1 MVSHTKPCLSK
12 EIRHCKYMKKLFFI
26 LLKRLY
32 YTGMNKNKLKE
43 FIKEIPKSDIHVHL
57 DGSLRVPTLIELA
70 KKSGVKLP
78 SYTEAGMFDK
88 VFKDNYK
95 DLPDYLQGFGY
106 SIAVMQTPENLE
118 RIAYEFV
125 QDNIAEGVYYVEVR
139 FAPQFHINKLMGVEE
154 IMGAVSKGMNKAKKE
169 HNSSKLV
176 KEGKAP
182 MFEYGIIACAMRAI
196 PKGVS
201 EYFDKFMEVHKHSST
216 SRVGALASYELVLSM
231 IKARDKGYPVV
242 GFDLAGA
249 EAGFPAGEHRDAYA
263 LAHRNFFKKTVHAGE
278 AYGAESI
285 FQAITELYADRIGHG
300 YYLFS
305 EEMIKNRNI
314 KDKKDFINKLV
325 QYIADRRITIEVC
338 LTSNMQTNPS
348 IVKLENHS
356 FKKMLDNKLSVA
368 ICTDNR
374 TVSKTSV
381 SKELEL
387 AVEHFDLSYR
397 QLKNCMIYGLKRSFY
412 HGTYKEKRD
421 YVRHIIDFYESVES
435 KYQGLLRE

>member
-1 MVSHTKPCLSK
+1 
-12 EIRHCKYMKKLFFI
+12 
-26 LLKRLY
+26 
-32 YTGMNKNKLKE
+32 MNKNKLKE

-70 KKSGVKLP
+70 KDTKLKLP
-78 SYTEAGMFDK
+78 SYTEEGLYEK

-106 SIAVMQTPENLE
+106 SIAVMQTPENIE

-125 QDNIAEGVYYVEVR
+125 QDNIKEGVYYVEVR
-139 FAPQFHINKLMGVEE
+139 FAPQFHINEKMEMDDV
-154 IMGAVSKGMNKAKKE
+154 IGAVSRGMDKAKKE
-169 HNSSKLV
+169 HNSSSSVKAGKLP
-176 KEGKAP
+176 A
-182 MFEYGIIACAMRAI
+182 FEYGIIACAMRAI
-196 PKGVS
+196 PAGVS
-201 EYFDKFMEVHKHSST
+201 SYFDKFTEVHKHSSHT
-216 SRVGALASYELVLSM
+216 RISALASYELVLSM

-249 EAGFPAGEHRDAYA
+249 EAGHPAVEHREAYA

-278 AYGAESI
+278 AFGAESI

-305 EEMIKNRNI
+305 EEMIKSKQI
-314 KDKKDFINKLV
+314 KDKKDFINRLV

-348 IVKLENHS
+348 IGKLENHS
-356 FKKMLDNKLSVA
+356 FRKMLDNKLSVSL
-368 ICTDNR
+368 CTDNR

-397 QLKNCMIYGLKRSFY
+397 QLKNCVIYGLKRSFY
-412 HGTYKEKRD
+412 PGTYQQKRD
-421 YVRHIIDFYESVES
+421 YVRSIIDCYEAVEA
-435 KYQGLLRE
+435 KHKGLLRE